1 MSEREV
7 RELYED
13 GLAFHRE
20 LVDRQWQTED
30 SGAIDALQY
39 SPADLFS
46 NADRPL
52 VVGLFGG
59 TGVGKSSLLNRLA
72 GADIARTGVVR
83 PTSMEITVYLHEDVE
98 ISALPAYFPREN
110 ISDNRHRQ
118 ASFERVMWVDMPDF
132 DSDETQNRDQVKQ
145 WLPHID
151 LLIYVVSPERYK
163 DQQGWQLLQQYG
175 YRHAWLFVLNHWDRA
190 QPVQQQDFNQLLMRA
205 GFESPRIF
213 RTVCSGE
220 PHPDDEFDA
229 LSKFVTRLSERKF
242 IALLEEHGWV
252 NRLRALGAQL
262 DEGVTQLQGASGGA
276 VLHEVYREEMRKLQA
291 SAQNNLAL
299 PFKQFSQQYAEQN
312 ISPVKTVYKSLTGRS
327 DEQAGDAVRS
337 QVSSPLT
344 GDVSSLWDDWSQTRL
359 DDSMERFRQATE
371 QHGFPAALLQPV
383 TDRLQQSTGERIRSE
398 LQTHLNTALL
408 NPGAAWQRMAVTV
421 AGYLKFVLP
430 LVVLMWIVYRALDGF
445 IDGADDRSAY
455 VGMDF
460 LVNGLILGVISWLV
474 PWLLSML
481 LKPSV
486 PEAVNKALHQA
497 LTDAISESSREA
509 SREFDALAA
518 EREQLLQRGEPLQQQ
533 IQRMC
538 DRSAILQDADLNQL
552 LVAGAE
558 RGN

>member
-20 LVDRQWQTED
+20 LVDRQWQTDD

-98 ISALPAYFPREN
+98 INALPAYFPREN

-118 ASFERVMWVDMPDF
+118 VSFERVMWVDMPDF

-190 QPVQQQDFNQLLMRA
+190 QPVQQQDFNQLLIRA

-220 PHPDDEFDA
+220 PHADDEFNA
-229 LSKFVTRLSERKF
+229 LSEFVTRLSERKF
-242 IALLEEHGWV
+242 IALLDEHGWV
-252 NRLRALGAQL
+252 NRLRALGAEL
-262 DEGVTQLQGASGGA
+262 DEGVTQLQGASGAA
-276 VLHEVYREEMRKLQA
+276 VLHEVYSEEMRQLEA

-327 DEQAGDAVRS
+327 DEQADDAVRS
-337 QVSSPLT
+337 QASSP
-344 GDVSSLWDDWSQTRL
+344 DVTSLWDDWSQTRL
-359 DDSMERFRQATE
+359 NDSLQRFRQSTD

-383 TDRLQQSTGERIRSE
+383 TERLQQTTGERIRSE
-398 LQTHLNTALL
+398 LQAHLNAALL
-408 NPGAAWQRMAVTV
+408 NPGPAWQRMAVTG

-430 LVVLMWIVYRALDGF
+430 LLVLLWIVYRALDGF

-474 PWLLSML
+474 PWLLSLL

-486 PEAVNKALHQA
+486 PEAVNKELHQA
-497 LTDAISESSREA
+497 LTDALSESSSEA
-509 SREFDALAA
+509 AREFDALAA
-518 EREQLLQRGEPLQQQ
+518 QREKLLRRGEPLQQQ

-552 LVAGAE
+552 LLAGTE
-558 RGN
+558 RDG